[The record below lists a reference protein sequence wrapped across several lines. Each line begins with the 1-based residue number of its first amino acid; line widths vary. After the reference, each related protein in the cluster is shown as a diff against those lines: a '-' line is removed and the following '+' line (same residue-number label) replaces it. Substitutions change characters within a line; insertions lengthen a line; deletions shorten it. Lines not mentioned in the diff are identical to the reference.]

1 MFTESEKQAFKN
13 NLSLVTSNSSLVKL
27 DVVNEEVM
35 ERRHL
40 LVAKR
45 NRKLEAFSSAVLVYF
60 CNVLNQRGYAAG
72 SKEQF
77 KSTLAVADVL
87 TTGWGIYH
95 ASCVISDDEYST
107 IEQMSTWVEKKLK
120 EAFSY
125 GLNDTM
131 RPTAYSLKYILD
143 DFDRI
148 NKVSSLTK

>member
-1 MFTESEKQAFKN
+1 MFTESEKQVFKN

-35 ERRHL
+35 QKRHL

-45 NRKLEAFSSAVLVYF
+45 NRKLGSFSAAVLVYF

-87 TTGWGIYH
+87 TTGWVIYH
-95 ASCVISDDEYST
+95 ASCVISDNEYST
-107 IEQMSTWVEKKLK
+107 IEQMLTWVESKLK

-125 GLNDTM
+125 GLNDAM
-131 RPTAYSLKYILD
+131 RPSAQSLKYILD

-148 NKVSSLTK
+148 NKVSSLSK

>member
-1 MFTESEKQAFKN
+1 MITESEKQAFKN

-45 NRKLEAFSSAVLVYF
+45 NRKL
-60 CNVLNQRGYAAG
+60 
-72 SKEQF
+72 K
-77 KSTLAVADVL
+77 
-87 TTGWGIYH
+87 
-95 ASCVISDDEYST
+95 
-107 IEQMSTWVEKKLK
+107 
-120 EAFSY
+120 AFSY

>member
-1 MFTESEKQAFKN
+1 MFSESEKQAFKN
-13 NLSLVTSNSSLVKL
+13 NLSLVTSNTSLVKL

-35 ERRHL
+35 ERRHR

-60 CNVLNQRGYAAG
+60 CNVLSQRGYAAG

-87 TTGWGIYH
+87 TTGWTIYH

-125 GLNDTM
+125 GLNDSM
-131 RPTAYSLKYILD
+131 RPSATSLQYIIK

-148 NKVSSLTK
+148 SRVYLQTK

>member
-1 MFTESEKQAFKN
+1 MFSESEKQAFNN
-13 NLSLVTSNSSLVKL
+13 NLSVITSNGSLVKL
-27 DVVNEEVM
+27 DLGDETVLQK
-35 ERRHL
+35 RCT
-40 LVAKR
+40 LVLRR
-45 NRKLEAFSSAVLVYF
+45 NRKLPDYTSAVLVYF
-60 CNVLNQRGYAAG
+60 CNILNQRGYAAG

-77 KSTLAVADVL
+77 LSTLAVADVL

-148 NKVSSLTK
+148 NKVSSLAK